1 MKELIQTDPAPTPEE
16 RLRLVLMEN
25 LERFRSFAQG
35 RLGDPE
41 LAADVVQD
49 TLLKALRAPVR
60 LEEGDNLVA
69 WFYRILRN
77 TITDLHRKKASQLKA
92 LEQFGYELDDGPD
105 EETKQF
111 ICGCINRLLP
121 ALKPEYAEVV
131 RRVDF
136 EEQPM
141 ALVAAVLGVSQG
153 NLKVRLHRA
162 RKQLKERLVETCQLC
177 AAHGCLN
184 CECQPDA
191 NHHQN

>member
-1 MKELIQTDPAPTPEE
+1 MKSLAHKECSTPTGDH
-16 RLRLVLMEN
+16 LREVLTEN
-25 LERFRSFAQG
+25 LERFRAFAQS

-49 TLLKALRAPVR
+49 ALLKALRAPAR
-60 LEEGDNLVA
+60 LNEGDNLVA

-77 TITDLHRKKASQLKA
+77 TIIDLHRRKAAQVKA
-92 LEQFGYELDDGPD
+92 LEQFGHELDDAPD
-105 EETKQF
+105 EETKNF
-111 ICGCINRLLP
+111 ICACIHRLLP
-121 ALKPEYAEVV
+121 ALKPEYAEAV

-136 EEQPM
+136 EQQPM
-141 ALVAAVLGVSQG
+141 AEVAAGLGVTAG

-184 CECQPDA
+184 CECDSDA
-191 NHHQN
+191 VTRN

>member
-1 MKELIQTDPAPTPEE
+1 MKSVAHHNTSSPSED
-16 RLRLVLMEN
+16 RLRHVLTEN
-25 LERFRSFAQG
+25 LERFRAFAQS

-41 LAADVVQD
+41 LAADVVQEA
-49 TLLKALRAPVR
+49 LLKALRAPAR
-60 LEEGDNLVA
+60 LDEGDNLVA

-92 LEQFGYELDDGPD
+92 LEQFGHELDDGPD
-105 EETKQF
+105 EETKDF
-111 ICGCINRLLP
+111 ICGCIHRLLP

-131 RRVDF
+131 RRIDF

-141 ALVAAVLGVSQG
+141 AVVASSLGVTVG

-184 CECQPDA
+184 CECESDA
-191 NHHQN
+191 NHRN